1 MSKTRGN
8 HPSHSFYAAPRAPES
23 QVHRATR
30 SKRCITVEAMGFL
43 SGGLLQDDAAPPKG
57 AKDMLLLLPR
67 GAYTTCRTVG
77 GAGEGKVLML
87 AFQIA
92 RLEQSLRLLFPT
104 VDLDAAAA
112 ASDRGGGDT
121 EAAGG
126 GGLGKGRQ
134 EATPVVLGT
143 LSHVLPRG
151 VAGGQRD
158 GSDSKAGQSIADAG
172 SSALRAFLERE
183 VPRCLAA
190 VLAQD
195 LSPRDGAAV
204 DAMTD
209 SMMVLLC
216 CPSMVDSPAGAA
228 GSKQTIEGGQG
239 VVGGMRQVELKIAS
253 MSMALPAP
261 APSVIVQVAANS
273 DAVGWTITDIECFV
287 PRVLCI
293 AQVYYLLLTK
303 PLARTVASPFCLLLT
318 QAHSMF

>member
-1 MSKTRGN
+1 MPFTLSTLCGAQSCRGL
-8 HPSHSFYAAPRAPES
+8 PL
-23 QVHRATR
+23 
-30 SKRCITVEAMGFL
+30 EAMGFS

-216 CPSMVDSPAGAA
+216 CPSTVDSPAGADSEGAA
-228 GSKQTIEGGQG
+228 GGDQTIEGGQG

-293 AQVYYLLLTK
+293 AQVYYLLLTQ
-303 PLARTVASPFCLLLT
+303 PLARPVASPLCLLLT